1 MDFNNLVE
9 ECMNAI
15 NTRIQNL
22 KTLNIVVVGKTG
34 VGKSTLINA
43 VFRENLAD
51 TGMGKPVTQRMRK
64 HTKSGVPLGIYDTK
78 GFELGRDAQQEVK
91 NELFETIKAGV
102 ESGDVNQAIH
112 CIWYCINMS
121 SSRFE
126 EEEIQWIKEFSEQN
140 KFYQIPIIIV
150 ITQAFSKDKAAE
162 MKKVIEAENL
172 DVVQVVPV
180 LAQDYI
186 INEEYTA
193 KSYGTDKLVEVMQE
207 SLPEELIDTLMNV
220 QQANLAMK
228 KKKAQAAV
236 VAAAA
241 SALAAGASP
250 IPFSDSAIL
259 IPIEVTMMASITVIF
274 GFEANKALLTSLVST
289 VVGASGATFA
299 GKTIVSNIF
308 KLIPGIGSVAGGAIS
323 GSTAAMLTTALGEA
337 YIGIMTAVF
346 NGEIK
351 EKDLETKEGQ
361 ERLGQL
367 FKENLKKKDG
377 KIKN

>member
-1 MDFNNLVE
+1 MDLNNLVE
-9 ECMNAI
+9 ECMNSI

-64 HTKSGVPLGIYDTK
+64 YTKSGVPLGIYDTK

-91 NELFETIKAGV
+91 NELLETIKDGV
-102 ESGDVNQAIH
+102 ESGDVNQAVH

-126 EEEIQWIKEFSEQN
+126 EEEIQWIKEFTEQN

-172 DVVQVVPV
+172 DVVQVVPI
-180 LAQDYI
+180 LAQDYK

-220 QQANLAMK
+220 QQANLTMK

-241 SALAAGASP
+241 SAAAAGASP

-289 VVGASGATFA
+289 VVGASGATFV

-308 KLIPGIGSVAGGAIS
+308 KMIPGIGSVAGGAIS

-337 YIGIMTAVF
+337 YIGIMTAMF

-351 EKDLETKEGQ
+351 EKDLETKDGKAKFEQ
-361 ERLGQL
+361 M
-367 FKENLKKKDG
+367 FKDNLKKNK
-377 KIKN
+377 